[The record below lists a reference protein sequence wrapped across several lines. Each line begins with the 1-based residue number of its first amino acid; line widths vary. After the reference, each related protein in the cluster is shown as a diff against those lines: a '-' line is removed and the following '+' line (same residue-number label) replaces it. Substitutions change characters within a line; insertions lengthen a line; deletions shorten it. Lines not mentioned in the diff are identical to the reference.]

1 MIPEMVKR
9 SRRDDLQSTNFNQ
22 MTTSNITASA
32 NNNTGFKALVG
43 TVLVS
48 VLLPFGL
55 VLGATVMNADSAE
68 AYSSTTCTRIGN
80 IVTCSS
86 Y

>member
-1 MIPEMVKR
+1 
-9 SRRDDLQSTNFNQ
+9 

-68 AYSSTTCTRIGN
+68 AFGGPVTRCTRTYNG
-80 IVTCSS
+80 VTCRTSPF
-86 Y
+86 